1 MKRPRTVVGLYTVPR
16 SRRISFGKWLQ
27 LARQRA
33 PNAQTELTQWFDRV
47 QAWCQQI
54 KRDHPRTSH
63 AQLARGILA
72 EFDFVRRLVEGMD
85 APAAD
90 KHYTVLQAM
99 MLMRAVRD
107 LEHNLALLKT
117 VDSRRRST
125 AQLAK
130 ARRSKKCPYTQ
141 AQYDAAKND
150 AGGKFY
156 RLAELLKH
164 DQKTV
169 RKYGRPSS

>member
-1 MKRPRTVVGLYTVPR
+1 MLPRARGM
-16 SRRISFGKWLQ
+16 SFGKWLQ
-27 LARQRA
+27 LSGKRA
-33 PNAQTELTQWFDRV
+33 PNAQSALTQWFDRV
-47 QAWCQQI
+47 LAWTQQI

-63 AQLARGILA
+63 AQLAQRILA
-72 EFDFVRRLVEGMD
+72 EINLVRGLVERID
-85 APAAD
+85 AQAD
-90 KHYTVLQAM
+90 KHFIVLEAM

-125 AQLAK
+125 AQLGK

-141 AQYDAAKND
+141 AQYDDAASQ
-150 AGGKFY
+150 AGGKLY
-156 RLAELLKH
+156 RLAALLKH
-164 DQKTV
+164 DAKTV